1 MQMTSRLTHRSLA
14 GSIADLSDIAE
25 EFLVCP
31 ICSEDFSDP
40 RTLSCLHSFCHDCI
54 SEHILQSTNDQRP
67 PKSFTCPVC
76 KRTNEGPGHVPT
88 ESWANVLPANNFLNG
103 LLNAAKLRAEDRRC
117 DTCLHRNRKSLA
129 RYWCD
134 DCDESLCEECNQVHS
149 SMKFTQSHH
158 SFEIENIKHLP
169 FKSTSIHALCPD
181 HEGRFLDFYCDDHGV
196 VLCDTCVTASHRHC
210 SSVKTCHEAATAC
223 KEETNTL
230 IENLKHQTDW
240 SVRIMDNRKHCV
252 DALEDTAKHVKNQI
266 ANIRKQINDVL
277 DAQET
282 RILEELEEMKT
293 AEMEILQ
300 SEKETC
306 QGIISTTRNSSAL
319 LKNAMKHGTEN
330 DLLSCI
336 AKIKKETRLS
346 EKSLKNISNNLKDVY
361 VDFKPDKNL
370 PSLLNQLKEL
380 GSFAVTRQ
388 SILIPPSYAVRA
400 DTVLIT
406 EVREDSEDHHHPT
419 IEKEDDMKQ
428 NENPFEELK
437 DFKNS
442 VLPPISSTAIPT
454 QKKIGLVSTPISS
467 TSISTLQ
474 KAVHVSTPST
484 WKPKPPS
491 VRLATLE
498 STFRGQTPNDR
509 ENCSLTGAVFI
520 GNGRIVLV
528 DQVHR
533 KLKLFDHQY
542 KWITEKVL
550 SVRPYDIASC
560 SGTDVAV
567 TLPKEKK
574 VLLFSVKD
582 TEFSI
587 VGGFQTGAKC
597 FGIGCTQ
604 DLFAISCYTSPPS
617 VKIMSRDG
625 RELKVFT
632 RDQFGQDLFFFPDY
646 ITVDK
651 DGSNLF
657 VTDRYKKSVL
667 SLTLKG
673 EKRWEIRYHHL
684 KGPRGV
690 AVHGTRL
697 FVAGNRS
704 HNVLEMST
712 EGQIIGAIIIDGIS
726 NPHKLCVSPGG
737 DRVLV
742 TQQHMTLSK
751 VEKNTVKIFKIP
763 KRKI

>member
-1 MQMTSRLTHRSLA
+1 
-14 GSIADLSDIAE
+14 
-25 EFLVCP
+25 
-31 ICSEDFSDP
+31 
-40 RTLSCLHSFCHDCI
+40 
-54 SEHILQSTNDQRP
+54 
-67 PKSFTCPVC
+67 
-76 KRTNEGPGHVPT
+76 
-88 ESWANVLPANNFLNG
+88 
-103 LLNAAKLRAEDRRC
+103 
-117 DTCLHRNRKSLA
+117 
-129 RYWCD
+129 
-134 DCDESLCEECNQVHS
+134 
-149 SMKFTQSHH
+149 
-158 SFEIENIKHLP
+158 
-169 FKSTSIHALCPD
+169 
-181 HEGRFLDFYCDDHGV
+181 
-196 VLCDTCVTASHRHC
+196 
-210 SSVKTCHEAATAC
+210 
-223 KEETNTL
+223 
-230 IENLKHQTDW
+230 
-240 SVRIMDNRKHCV
+240 
-252 DALEDTAKHVKNQI
+252 
-266 ANIRKQINDVL
+266 
-277 DAQET
+277 
-282 RILEELEEMKT
+282 
-293 AEMEILQ
+293 
-300 SEKETC
+300 
-306 QGIISTTRNSSAL
+306 
-319 LKNAMKHGTEN
+319 
-330 DLLSCI
+330 
-336 AKIKKETRLS
+336 
-346 EKSLKNISNNLKDVY
+346 
-361 VDFKPDKNL
+361 
-370 PSLLNQLKEL
+370 
-380 GSFAVTRQ
+380 
-388 SILIPPSYAVRA
+388 
-400 DTVLIT
+400 
-406 EVREDSEDHHHPT
+406 
-419 IEKEDDMKQ
+419 MKQ
-428 NENPFEELK
+428 NENPFGELK

-442 VLPPISSTAIPT
+442 VLPPISSTAIST
-454 QKKIGLVSTPISS
+454 QKKIGHVSTPISS
-467 TSISTLQ
+467 TSISTPQ
-474 KAVHVSTPST
+474 KGVHVSTPST
-484 WKPKPPS
+484 WKPRPPS

-712 EGQIIGAIIIDGIS
+712 EGQIMGAIIIDGIS